1 FSVMRCQPLRR
12 ALGSKEYAM
21 KEKYVL
27 VPPKGIR
34 LDLQT
39 AEREL
44 TITHQNIPI
53 EVGPEH
59 CQIKGR
65 IYNTVDP
72 VESAVAEGDC
82 LSRLHHPMTPKWV
95 RRASQ
100 IIFAPMIILVVIKM
114 TVSLFTM
121 STPNSFIELVV
132 VALIFCIGLLILW
145 VYWLIF
151 VSGPQKTT

>member
-1 FSVMRCQPLRR
+1 
-12 ALGSKEYAM
+12 
-21 KEKYVL
+21 
-27 VPPKGIR
+27 
-34 LDLQT
+34 
-39 AEREL
+39 
-44 TITHQNIPI
+44 
-53 EVGPEH
+53 
-59 CQIKGR
+59 
-65 IYNTVDP
+65 
-72 VESAVAEGDC
+72 
-82 LSRLHHPMTPKWV
+82 MTPRWV

-151 VSGPQKTT
+151 VSGPKKTT